1 VAGFDASFRFQ
12 PGDGDLVAGMMAAAR
27 RRARTLGVRWQSSL
41 SDDGHGYCR
50 MDANTFRLDM
60 FLERLRRDLPTI
72 AEATPSTRHTP
83 SERRRLANGLC
94 DVLLRWRG
102 SYYDRY
108 FREGEPD
115 YVPTLRRLHKSEVIP
130 IHALWPGEDHPDLAA
145 RLGVTEE
152 IMASWALDE
161 VAPEVVLEELHTAAE
176 LILMRL
182 LGKRRGP
189 TFADLVAAAR
199 SSGYMQQP
207 LGVHYEDGDPD
218 LIEIRRCFDAVPV
231 SRTQ

>member
-1 VAGFDASFRFQ
+1 
-12 PGDGDLVAGMMAAAR
+12 
-27 RRARTLGVRWQSSL
+27 
-41 SDDGHGYCR
+41 

-72 AEATPSTRHTP
+72 SEATPSERQTP

-94 DVLLRWRG
+94 DVLLRRRSG
-102 SYYDRY
+102 FYDRY
-108 FREGEPD
+108 YREGEPD
-115 YVPTLRRLHKSEVIP
+115 YVPNLRRLHKSEVIP

-182 LGKRRGP
+182 LGKRRAP
-189 TFADLVAAAR
+189 PFADLVDAAR
-199 SSGYMQQP
+199 AKGYLQNG
-207 LGVHYEDGDPD
+207 LRFHYKDGDPD
-218 LIEIRRCFDAVPV
+218 LIDDMGDLLISLKDHRKRAKHQGTDEARNWLTAHFWAAGIVLERLCRQLQRNISPV
-231 SRTQ
+231 